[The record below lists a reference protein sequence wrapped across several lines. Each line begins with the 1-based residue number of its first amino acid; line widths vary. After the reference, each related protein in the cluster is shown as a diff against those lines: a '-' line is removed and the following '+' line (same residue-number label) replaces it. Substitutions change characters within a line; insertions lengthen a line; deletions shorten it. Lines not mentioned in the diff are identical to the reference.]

1 MLRLSVMFSAAT
13 LLVLCLQLGIN
24 KAQDT
29 ESIRKPLI
37 FSLDVPNSAN
47 ANEEITLKLGMK
59 SEYREC
65 LVVRASLESSSKIEG
80 SFNFKQT
87 RCICNDQVNL
97 YWDFP
102 VTQTVTIKILVEI
115 IPEKNIC
122 PNDVAVV
129 PISGDMY
136 YTFHTVYVR

>member
-1 MLRLSVMFSAAT
+1 
-13 LLVLCLQLGIN
+13 
-24 KAQDT
+24 
-29 ESIRKPLI
+29 
-37 FSLDVPNSAN
+37 
-47 ANEEITLKLGMK
+47 
-59 SEYREC
+59 
-65 LVVRASLESSSKIEG
+65 VRASLESSSKIEG